1 MRAVS
6 LTNRGGRKNNEDYVG
21 YANSD
26 KLWCFV
32 VCDGLGGQS
41 FGEVAAEIV
50 CETVCK
56 SFEKAPELSGK
67 ALYRYIEKAA
77 SVLGEE
83 KAVWAHSG
91 DSRLYYISKKRISQI
106 TDDHSIAFRDFKEG
120 IITFDEIRT
129 SPNQNKLLSSISDID
144 DLNFDVSEVIDLK
157 KGDAFVL
164 CTDGF
169 WEYVYEDDIEKS
181 FAKTKS
187 PKEWL
192 EKMLESLHENEKE
205 NNDNYSAIAVE
216 V

>member
-1 MRAVS
+1 MGTFRRQPS
-6 LTNRGGRKNNEDYVG
+6 L
-21 YANSD
+21 
-26 KLWCFV
+26 L
-32 VCDGLGGQS
+32 L
-41 FGEVAAEIV
+41 
-50 CETVCK
+50 
-56 SFEKAPELSGK
+56 
-67 ALYRYIEKAA
+67 
-77 SVLGEE
+77 
-83 KAVWAHSG
+83 
-91 DSRLYYISKKRISQI
+91 SKKRISQI

-187 PKEWL
+187 PKECL
-192 EKMLESLHENEKE
+192 KKCSKACTKTKKK

>member
-1 MRAVS
+1 MKKPCGHIPATAS
-6 LTNRGGRKNNEDYVG
+6 LLHIKKENFADYGRP
-21 YANSD
+21 
-26 KLWCFV
+26 F
-32 VCDGLGGQS
+32 
-41 FGEVAAEIV
+41 
-50 CETVCK
+50 
-56 SFEKAPELSGK
+56 
-67 ALYRYIEKAA
+67 YRIQ
-77 SVLGEE
+77 
-83 KAVWAHSG
+83 
-91 DSRLYYISKKRISQI
+91 R
-106 TDDHSIAFRDFKEG
+106 FKEG

-144 DLNFDVSEVIDLK
+144 DLNFDVSEVIELK

>member
-1 MRAVS
+1 M
-6 LTNRGGRKNNEDYVG
+6 
-21 YANSD
+21 
-26 KLWCFV
+26 
-32 VCDGLGGQS
+32 
-41 FGEVAAEIV
+41 
-50 CETVCK
+50 
-56 SFEKAPELSGK
+56 
-67 ALYRYIEKAA
+67 
-77 SVLGEE
+77 
-83 KAVWAHSG
+83 
-91 DSRLYYISKKRISQI
+91 
-106 TDDHSIAFRDFKEG
+106 
-120 IITFDEIRT
+120 
-129 SPNQNKLLSSISDID
+129 LSSISDID

-192 EKMLESLHENEKE
+192 EKLLESLHENEKE

>member
-1 MRAVS
+1 MGAFRRQPS
-6 LTNRGGRKNNEDYVG
+6 L
-21 YANSD
+21 
-26 KLWCFV
+26 LH
-32 VCDGLGGQS
+32 
-41 FGEVAAEIV
+41 I
-50 CETVCK
+50 
-56 SFEKAPELSGK
+56 
-67 ALYRYIEKAA
+67 
-77 SVLGEE
+77 
-83 KAVWAHSG
+83 
-91 DSRLYYISKKRISQI
+91 KKRISQI

>member
-1 MRAVS
+1 MVEV
-6 LTNRGGRKNNEDYVG
+6 KNLCKKYGD
-21 YANSD
+21 
-26 KLWCFV
+26 FV
-32 VCDGLGGQS
+32 
-41 FGEVAAEIV
+41 
-50 CETVCK
+50 
-56 SFEKAPELSGK
+56 
-67 ALYRYIEKAA
+67 AL
-77 SVLGEE
+77 
-83 KAVWAHSG
+83 
-91 DSRLYYISKKRISQI
+91 
-106 TDDHSIAFRDFKEG
+106 
-120 IITFDEIRT
+120 
-129 SPNQNKLLSSISDID
+129 D

>member
-1 MRAVS
+1 M
-6 LTNRGGRKNNEDYVG
+6 
-21 YANSD
+21 
-26 KLWCFV
+26 
-32 VCDGLGGQS
+32 
-41 FGEVAAEIV
+41 
-50 CETVCK
+50 
-56 SFEKAPELSGK
+56 
-67 ALYRYIEKAA
+67 
-77 SVLGEE
+77 
-83 KAVWAHSG
+83 
-91 DSRLYYISKKRISQI
+91 
-106 TDDHSIAFRDFKEG
+106 
-120 IITFDEIRT
+120 
-129 SPNQNKLLSSISDID
+129 LSSISDID

-192 EKMLESLHENEKE
+192 EKNARKSARKRKE

>member
-1 MRAVS
+1 MKYVQA
-6 LTNRGGRKNNEDYVG
+6 LIKIINE
-21 YANSD
+21 
-26 KLWCFV
+26 F
-32 VCDGLGGQS
+32 
-41 FGEVAAEIV
+41 AELN
-50 CETVCK
+50 K
-56 SFEKAPELSGK
+56 
-67 ALYRYIEKAA
+67 
-77 SVLGEE
+77 
-83 KAVWAHSG
+83 
-91 DSRLYYISKKRISQI
+91 
-106 TDDHSIAFRDFKEG
+106 DDQKY
-120 IITFDEIRT
+120 
-129 SPNQNKLLSSISDID
+129 ID

-181 FAKTKS
+181 FVKTKS

>member
-1 MRAVS
+1 MRNENAQNRICLVQIVALVTDGEKSRVGTFRRQPS
-6 LTNRGGRKNNEDYVG
+6 LLHIKKENFADYGR
-21 YANSD
+21 
-26 KLWCFV
+26 
-32 VCDGLGGQS
+32 
-41 FGEVAAEIV
+41 
-50 CETVCK
+50 
-56 SFEKAPELSGK
+56 
-67 ALYRYIEKAA
+67 
-77 SVLGEE
+77 
-83 KAVWAHSG
+83 
-91 DSRLYYISKKRISQI
+91 
-106 TDDHSIAFRDFKEG
+106 HSIAFRDFKEG

-144 DLNFDVSEVIDLK
+144 DLNFDVSKVIELK